1 MMVLSEIRGNTMMEN
16 NLLVPK

>member
-1 MMVLSEIRGNTMMEN
+1 MMVLSEIRGITMMEN